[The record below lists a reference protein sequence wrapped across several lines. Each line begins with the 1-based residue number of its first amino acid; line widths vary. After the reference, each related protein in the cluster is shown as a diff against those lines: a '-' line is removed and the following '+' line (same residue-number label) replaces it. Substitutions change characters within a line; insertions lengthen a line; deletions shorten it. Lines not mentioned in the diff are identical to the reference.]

1 MTTGTRMPKRFVPQ
15 YDVKIRGGRL
25 ITEWRFGA
33 HPTVHAVSPSGVPL
47 VLRQKPQN
55 GVGARTGVGDLV
67 ASPGGGNRDDGGNPG
82 NFSVLPPIKDSGKRI
97 ESFSLS
103 ELDDISLKNEVLR
116 NMKEMSDRGL
126 QGLLANLRAQ
136 DRDRDGVL
144 STDVVKG
151 TLKKYQLKLSEE
163 GMKNLCKKFGEAGT
177 HVTMVRYEDMINY
190 LAKSRMEA
198 LRAPPPMPGQRVQES
213 EESGSQPQPMP
224 PKQQHPRKVN
234 LRNRVLFSDKDEAQ
248 LISDMERQL
257 SGKPV
262 NMADLRRTMYDLD
275 RDRND
280 FLSGKQVEVA
290 FSKCGVYLTPDVR
303 ARLLLATDRTGA
315 GMYKI
320 ETLMDYLTRVK
331 PETHYTV
338 ELGNSHR
345 PRQARVGR
353 HPIYQNQPMLNAPWE
368 LTQQEPNTHG
378 ELPDEG
384 FSEEQQQQQR
394 QRLQQL
400 QEVQPLAPPPPNVP
414 EETELPFDVQ
424 KWSSDYQYLAQ
435 AVYQADHDQS
445 DYMPAEE
452 VQHISSTYNLVYNLQ
467 ISEQTLL
474 TALNT
479 ATDETY
485 GEVNL
490 EYFIAALQDLHFR
503 ESGAY

>member
-1 MTTGTRMPKRFVPQ
+1 MPLGMMCCAVVLRD
-15 YDVKIRGGRL
+15 DVLPRQRK
-25 ITEWRFGA
+25 A

-47 VLRQKPQN
+47 VLRQKPQK
-55 GVGARTGVGDLV
+55 GLGDRTGVGDLV
-67 ASPGGGNRDDGGNPG
+67 APPGGGSRDNGGNPG
-82 NFSVLPPIKDSGKRI
+82 NLSVLPPIKDSGKRA
-97 ESFSLS
+97 ENFSLS

-116 NMKEMSDRGL
+116 TMKEMSDRGL
-126 QGLLANLRAQ
+126 QGMLANLRAQ

-144 STDVVKG
+144 STDIVKG
-151 TLKKYQLKLSEE
+151 TLKKFQLKLSED
-163 GMKNLCKKFGEAGT
+163 GMKNLCKKFGEVGN
-177 HVTMVRYEDMINY
+177 HVTMVRYEDMISY

-198 LRAPPPMPGQRVQES
+198 LKAPPPLPSQRTENS
-213 EESGSQPQPMP
+213 EEPEHQPQPAP

-234 LRNRVLFSDKDEAQ
+234 LRNRVLFSDKDEAK
-248 LISDMERQL
+248 LIADMDRQL

-280 FLSGKQVEVA
+280 FLSGQQVEVA

-320 ETLMDYLTRVK
+320 ETMMDYLTRVK
-331 PETHYTV
+331 PETHNTV
-338 ELGNSHR
+338 EFGNNHR

-353 HPIYQNQPMLNAPWE
+353 LPMYQNQPMLNAPWE
-368 LTQQEPNTHG
+368 LSQQQDSNTRG
-378 ELPDEG
+378 EYLPDEG
-384 FSEEQQQQQR
+384 FSEGEQQQR

-400 QEVQPLAPPPPNVP
+400 QEGQPLVPPPPDVP
-414 EETELPFDVQ
+414 EEAELPFDVQ

-435 AVYQADHDQS
+435 AVYQADQDQS
-445 DYMPAEE
+445 GYMPADE
-452 VQHISSTYNLVYNLQ
+452 VQHISSTYNLVYNLH
-467 ISEQTLL
+467 ISDHTLL

-479 ATDETY
+479 ATDTTY

-490 EYFIAALQDLHFR
+490 EYFIATLQDLHFR